1 MLKSAKRLHG
11 GTIFEIIFMII
22 NNEVMKTFH
31 IEVTNESEEELITKI
46 LENLQQKGMIKFSE
60 EPGNQVNEKRSPA
73 SEEQVQEI
81 IDEAEL
87 GPYYSEKEA
96 KNILN
101 L

>member
-1 MLKSAKRLHG
+1 
-11 GTIFEIIFMII
+11 
-22 NNEVMKTFH
+22 MKTFR
-31 IEVTNESEEELITKI
+31 VKATRESDGDLVWQI
-46 LENLQQKGMIKFSE
+46 LKTLERKGMIVFE
-60 EPGNQVNEKRSPA
+60 EEKPELRSKEATPA
-73 SEEQVQEI
+73 TDEQVQEI

>member
-1 MLKSAKRLHG
+1 
-11 GTIFEIIFMII
+11 
-22 NNEVMKTFH
+22 MKTFH
-31 IEVTNESEEELITKI
+31 VEVMNESEEELITKI
-46 LENLQQKGMIKFSE
+46 LENLKQKGMINFFENHNDAASSKPVS
-60 EPGNQVNEKRSPA
+60 A

>member
-1 MLKSAKRLHG
+1 
-11 GTIFEIIFMII
+11 
-22 NNEVMKTFH
+22 MKTFH
-31 IEVTNESEEELITKI
+31 VEVTNESEEELITKI
-46 LENLQQKGMIKFSE
+46 LESLQQKRMIKFSE
-60 EPGNQVNEKRSPA
+60 AHASGGSSNSVPA

>member
-1 MLKSAKRLHG
+1 M
-11 GTIFEIIFMII
+11 IFEILLIKTIP
-22 NNEVMKTFH
+22 NMKTFH
-31 IEVTNESEEELITKI
+31 IEVARESEEELITKI
-46 LENLQQKGMIKFSE
+46 LENLEQKGMINFTESN
-60 EPGNQVNEKRSPA
+60 GSQASNEAVSA

>member
-1 MLKSAKRLHG
+1 
-11 GTIFEIIFMII
+11 
-22 NNEVMKTFH
+22 MKTFH

-46 LENLQQKGMIKFSE
+46 LENLKQKGMIDFTEQHQDSPNSKA
-60 EPGNQVNEKRSPA
+60 VPA

>member
-1 MLKSAKRLHG
+1 
-11 GTIFEIIFMII
+11 
-22 NNEVMKTFH
+22 MKTFH
-31 IEVTNESEEELITKI
+31 IEVARESEEELITKI
-46 LENLQQKGMIKFSE
+46 LENLQQKGMIHFSE
-60 EPGNQVNEKRSPA
+60 TNGGEANDHPVAA
-73 SEEQVQEI
+73 SDEQVQEI